1 MVMLASNKGWDYNYL
16 NSVLRFTKCFSII
29 AVIIEKICDEIKGAV
44 RLNIGIFTD
53 TYFPQVSG
61 VATSIKTLR
70 DELIAQGHHVYI
82 FTTTDPQARHD
93 DVENGIY
100 RFASI
105 PFVSFPD
112 RRIAIRGVYRAIKLA
127 RKFQLDIVHNQTEF
141 ALGVMGKTVARH
153 LHIPCLHTYH
163 TMYQDYLHYIAN
175 GHILKPHDVARL
187 AHLYLKNISGVIAPS
202 ERVLDT
208 LESYHVEAPI
218 RVIPTGINLRV
229 YNQRD
234 SATAIANL
242 RAKLGYKKDTP
253 VLLSLSRLAY
263 EKNIHALIEAMPDIL
278 AQQPRAQLL
287 IVGDGPARH
296 TLERQVRQMD
306 LTGHVSFAGQISNDE
321 VYHYYQMADVFV
333 SASDSE
339 SQGLTYDEALA
350 SDLPIVVMRSEYTD
364 QLIDDPAIGVSFQKK
379 ADLVNGVVHYL
390 TQPKTSESRLKRQQK
405 LHEISAEVFV
415 KRVVKFYRDCQQEAS
430 LAQSAKSHHLFRRSR
445 S

>member
-1 MVMLASNKGWDYNYL
+1 M
-16 NSVLRFTKCFSII
+16 
-29 AVIIEKICDEIKGAV
+29 
-44 RLNIGIFTD
+44 NIGIFTD

-82 FTTTDPQARHD
+82 FTTTDPKARHD
-93 DVENGIY
+93 DVENGLY

-105 PFVSFPD
+105 PFVSFSD
-112 RRIAIRGVYRAIKLA
+112 RRIAVRGVFRAIKLA
-127 RKFQLDIVHNQTEF
+127 KKFQLDIVHNQTEF
-141 ALGVMGKTVARH
+141 ALGVMGNTVAKH

-175 GHILKPHDVARL
+175 GHILKPNDVARL
-187 AHLYLKNISGVIAPS
+187 AHLYLKNISGIIAPS
-202 ERVLDT
+202 DRVLDT
-208 LESYHVEAPI
+208 LTSYHVESPI

-229 YNQRD
+229 YSKRD
-234 SATAIANL
+234 SAEEIANL
-242 RAKLGYKKDTP
+242 RAKLGYSEETP

-263 EKNIHALIEAMPDIL
+263 EKNIHSLIEAMPDIL
-278 AQQPRAQLL
+278 AHKPDAQLL

-296 TLERQVRQMD
+296 TLERQVREMQLND
-306 LTGHVSFAGQISNDE
+306 NISFAGEISNDE

-364 QLIDDPAIGVSFQKK
+364 QLIDDPAIGISFQKR
-379 ADLVNGVVHYL
+379 ADLVKGVLFYL
-390 TQPKTSESRLKRQQK
+390 NQKTQNQG
-405 LHEISAEVFV
+405 
-415 KRVVKFYRDCQQEAS
+415 
-430 LAQSAKSHHLFRRSR
+430 
-445 S
+445 